1 MRFVF
6 HSFALVA
13 IFAILACGGCGVKT
27 KMPGRSF
34 SGELPSL
41 TEEEIEIS
49 RRLRVHVAIL
59 AGEIGERNIWHPEA
73 LQAAA
78 RYVEQSLTELGLAC
92 GRQEYELSVS
102 PFNAP
107 ATESGHT
114 TVANIDATQRG
125 TIKDDEIVVVGAH
138 YDSVRGSPGAN
149 DNATGVAAVLEIA
162 RILKNER
169 LPRTIRYVAFV
180 NEEPPFF
187 QTERMGS
194 VVYAKRCRQ
203 RNERVVAM
211 ITPETIG
218 CYFDEKGSQKYPALL
233 GMFYPKVGNFIAFV
247 GESGAQAL
255 VERCVES
262 FRRHTQ
268 FPSEGGAAPAAI
280 EGVGWSDH
288 WAFSRQGYPALM
300 ITDTAPFRYP
310 HYHTTADTP
319 DKVDYDRTARVVAG
333 IVRVVREL
341 AEK

>member
-1 MRFVF
+1 
-6 HSFALVA
+6 
-13 IFAILACGGCGVKT
+13 VKT
-27 KMPGRSF
+27 NMPGKSF
-34 SGELPSL
+34 SGELPPL

-49 RRLRVHVAIL
+49 RRLRVHVGVL
-59 AGEIGERNIWHPEA
+59 GGEIGERNIWKPDA
-73 LQAAA
+73 LKAAA
-78 RYVEQSLTELGLAC
+78 QYVEQSLAELGLAC
-92 GRQEYELSVS
+92 DRQEYELPVS
-102 PFNAP
+102 AFNAP
-107 ATESGHT
+107 ATETGRIT
-114 TVANIDATQRG
+114 FANLDATQRG

-162 RILKNER
+162 RILKNHR
-169 LPRTIRYVAFV
+169 APRTIRYVAFV

-187 QTERMGS
+187 QSDLMGS

-211 ITPETIG
+211 LTPETIG

-247 GESGAQAL
+247 GENSAESL

-262 FRRHTQ
+262 FRRHTK
-268 FPSEGGAAPAAI
+268 FPSEGGAAPASI

-288 WAFSRQGYPALM
+288 WAFARQGYPALM

-310 HYHTTADTP
+310 HYHTPQDIP

-333 IVRVVREL
+333 LVRVVREL
-341 AEK
+341 ADK